1 VSRVQHEISEHLVTT
16 RVHFRRGGDSFDPLA
31 LLGSLAGA
39 LGGLL

>member
-1 VSRVQHEISEHLVTT
+1 VTHRLSPAGAT
-16 RVHFRRGGDSFDPLA
+16 TTARLWQGGAAFDPAA